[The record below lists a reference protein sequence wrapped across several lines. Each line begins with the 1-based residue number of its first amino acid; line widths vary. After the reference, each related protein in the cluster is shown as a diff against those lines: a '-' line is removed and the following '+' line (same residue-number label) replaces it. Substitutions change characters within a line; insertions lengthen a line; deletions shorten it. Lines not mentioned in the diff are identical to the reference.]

1 MAEAQEIRRFVS
13 RKGRPLHGVLE
24 IAARCPAGH
33 AAVIT
38 CSPLQHQRGRFVPFP
53 TLYWLVCPQL
63 CRTLANL
70 ERGGVIKQLEAE
82 IAGNATFLAAISND
96 HDDYIVRRWATLSPE
111 ERNYVERESLAEKM
125 RSRGIGGIMNHATV
139 KCLHTHFA
147 HHLACGSTIGR
158 WIATKYPVT
167 PCPAATNA
175 QTDPEPHFQR
185 EL

>member
-1 MAEAQEIRRFVS
+1 MTEAQEIHHLIS
-13 RKGRPLHGVLE
+13 RKGRLLRGVLG

-38 CSPLQHQRGRFVPFP
+38 CSPLQRQRGRLVPFP
-53 TLYWLVCPQL
+53 TLYWLVCPRL

-70 ERGGVIKQLEAE
+70 ERSGVIKQLEAE
-82 IAGNATFLAAISND
+82 IAGDATFFAAISKD
-96 HDDYIVRRWATLSPE
+96 HDDYIARRWAALSRE
-111 ERNYVERESLAEKM
+111 ERDLVERESLMEKM

-158 WIATKYPVT
+158 WIATRHLVT
-167 PCPAATNA
+167 PCPAAANTHA
-175 QTDPEPHFQR
+175 DLESH
-185 EL
+185 L

>member
-1 MAEAQEIRRFVS
+1 MAEAQEIHCFTS
-13 RKGRPLHGVLE
+13 RIGRPLRSVLD

-63 CRTLANL
+63 SRTLANL
-70 ERGGVIKQLEAE
+70 ERNGVIKQLEAE
-82 IAGNATFLAAISND
+82 IAGDEALLAAISND
-96 HDDYIVRRWATLSPE
+96 HDDYIARRWAALSPE
-111 ERNYVERESLAEKM
+111 ECRFVERASLATKM
-125 RSRGIGGIMNHATV
+125 RSRGIGGIMNRATV

-158 WIATKYPVT
+158 WLSTKHLVA
-167 PCPAATNA
+167 PCPATTHSA
-175 QTDPEPHFQR
+175 PESPFHH
-185 EL
+185 ES